1 MRVTVHDIAR
11 GANVSRATV
20 HRALHSRPGI
30 SENTK
35 QRVLLVAKHLNYK
48 PYVLA
53 RILATRKK
61 LQIPIVVPVDENEDF
76 LWYQVKAGA
85 RAISYEL
92 RDVGIQTQWV
102 VPKRWD
108 SSNQIAVM
116 EELIEKKVDGIALAP
131 VDADRLRKVIDR
143 AVDSGIP
150 VVTFNTDAPESRR
163 VCFVGQDLLTAGR
176 IAGELMGELLDRKGK
191 VLIITGFHETLAHRQ
206 RVQGF
211 KEQLQRYFP
220 DVEIIGIYENHDKPQ
235 EAYSISRK
243 VLKYFSEL
251 KGIYVTAGGPFGAGQ
266 AIKDIGKVG
275 IVKLI
280 CFDLLEETI
289 KLIREGIIQISIQQD
304 PFFQGYEAVRI
315 LYNYLLINH
324 DSPQEFVFTN
334 LAIACRGNIEIL
346 ARQHIKNV
354 DTVANQVLEKIS
366 YAKSTL
372 RG

>member
-11 GANVSRATV
+11 VANVSRATV

-30 SENTK
+30 SEDTK

-48 PYVLA
+48 PYVPA
-53 RILATRKK
+53 RVLATRKK
-61 LQIPIVVPVDENEDF
+61 LLIPIVVPVDENKDP

-108 SSNQIAVM
+108 ASDQIAVM
-116 EELIEKKVDGIALAP
+116 EKLINKKVDGIAIAP
-131 VDADRLRKVIDR
+131 VDADRLRKVIDK
-143 AVDSGIP
+143 AVDSRIP

-163 VCFVGQDLLTAGR
+163 MCFVGQDSLTAGR
-176 IAGELMGELLDRKGK
+176 VAGELMGELLNREGK
-191 VLIITGFHETLAHRQ
+191 VLIITGFHETMGHRQ

-211 KEQLQRYFP
+211 KEQIQRYFP
-220 DVEIIGIYENHDKPQ
+220 DIEIIGIYENYDKPQ
-235 EAYSISRK
+235 EAYAISRK
-243 VLKYFSEL
+243 TLKFCPEL

-266 AIKDIGKVG
+266 AIKDVGKGG

-289 KLIREGIIQISIQQD
+289 QLIREGIVQLSIQQD
-304 PFFQGYEAVRI
+304 PFSQGYEPVRI

-324 DSPQEFVFTN
+324 DSPQEFIFTN
-334 LAIACRGNIEIL
+334 LTIACRGNIEML

-354 DTVANQVLEKIS
+354 DTVANQILEKIS
-366 YAKSTL
+366 YD
-372 RG
+372 RGR